1 MCRLCSS
8 VEHKCWQ
15 PNSWQE
21 PLTSIAW
28 TNTIEVSGHQ
38 QLFGY
43 QHFPKNHLVFGRRKK
58 LVQVWNNLRLS
69 KWWEIS
75 LLLTKILFHGFNY
88 NNLDMNRYIFSCINL
103 CYLTDT
109 LLLWSLVYIWIAW
122 YNSCLLC
129 KYGGLQDVVTHM
141 ETTQYY
147 HSAGTASKSIQS
159 FSLLWKM

>member
-43 QHFPKNHLVFGRRKK
+43 QHFPKYHLVFGRRKK
-58 LVQVWNNLRLS
+58 LVQVWNNLRMS

-75 LLLTKILFHGFNY
+75 LLLTKIQIYSF
-88 NNLDMNRYIFSCINL
+88 CINL

-109 LLLWSLVYIWIAW
+109 LLLWSLVYIWIAL

-129 KYGGLQDVVTHM
+129 KYREPGCSDSHGNHTVLPHCRNCIQVYSKFFFTLKNVV
-141 ETTQYY
+141 
-147 HSAGTASKSIQS
+147 KSPT
-159 FSLLWKM
+159 F